1 VSNIPWIPTPSSV
14 IIYLLHALGIKKD
27 DVVLDMGCGDG
38 RVLLEFSK
46 YGAFGICIELDKV
59 LCNIFD
65 IAAEI
70 LKVKDR
76 TRIYCTDF
84 FTVNLR
90 DITPRPTIVYLFLY
104 PSVLERLSYKLE
116 EELDP
121 GTIIVTLDFSV
132 RGWSPFFVKSL
143 VDENRHDRLIWFY
156 AIGISN
162 PSARRIAYAEQREV
176 DSIKR
181 NLSNR
186 KLFLY

>member
-1 VSNIPWIPTPSSV
+1 
-14 IIYLLHALGIKKD
+14 
-27 DVVLDMGCGDG
+27 
-38 RVLLEFSK
+38 
-46 YGAFGICIELDKV
+46 
-59 LCNIFD
+59 
-65 IAAEI
+65 
-70 LKVKDR
+70 
-76 TRIYCTDF
+76 
-84 FTVNLR
+84 
-90 DITPRPTIVYLFLY
+90 
-104 PSVLERLSYKLE
+104 KLE